1 MAYHQTTLKQNDC
14 PVNSLEQN
22 LIFTELRN
30 QRKLPTDLINMIKN
44 IFKKKSQLREPLNIS
59 ENVLVMAEQIKKK
72 FLRGKFYKQSIQN
85 ISCFNKDK
93 VFVIKNKRNIDNK
106 TVFWLDDTKS
116 NKYFNKKFQRHKL
129 FATEN
134 NFM

>member
-1 MAYHQTTLKQNDC
+1 MAYHQTILKQNDC

-106 TVFWLDDTKS
+106 TFFWLDDTKS
-116 NKYFNKKFQRHKL
+116 NKYFNKKFQRRKL